1 MISQAFNAV
10 LPSFV
15 MIFVGYIYGR
25 IFKDKD
31 INIVNDIATWLMA
44 PLVTF
49 TFTNDY
55 VPSIDVLLKFGGG
68 FAILFVVSF
77 LISRL
82 HKKDRELFFTG
93 NVYVNSGY
101 LGYPV
106 LLALWGE
113 QALALGV
120 VYSFVNVLF
129 GSTFLP
135 AMIRGRF
142 EWKNVLKLPFVYAI
156 AAGWILGLMGISYK
170 ALPTGILTGFNW
182 LRDMAIPFLLLQ
194 VGLSI
199 SKISF
204 DKSDLTHYLILCAE
218 RLVLIP
224 LIMVAFSLI
233 LKPFEA
239 KVFILESAMPIGV
252 NSVVVINTFKKEDTP
267 KAGVTVALS
276 TLLSLFTLPIWAY
289 VLEKIFGV

>member
-1 MISQAFNAV
+1 
-10 LPSFV
+10 

-113 QALALGV
+113 EALALGV

-142 EWKNVLKLPFVYAI
+142 EWKNVVKLPFIYAI

-204 DKSDLTHYLILCAE
+204 EKSDLAHYLILCAE

-276 TLLSLFTLPIWAY
+276 TLLSLFTLPMWAY
-289 VLEKIFGV
+289 VLEKIFGM

>member
-113 QALALGV
+113 EALALGV

-142 EWKNVLKLPFVYAI
+142 EWKNVVKLPFIYAI

-182 LRDMAIPFLLLQ
+182 LKDMAIPFLLLQ

-204 DKSDLTHYLILCAE
+204 EKSDLAHYLILCAE

>member
-113 QALALGV
+113 EALALGV

-204 DKSDLTHYLILCAE
+204 EKSDLAHYLILCAE

-276 TLLSLFTLPIWAY
+276 TLLSLFTLPMWAY
-289 VLEKIFGV
+289 VLEKIFGM

>member
-1 MISQAFNAV
+1 LISQAFNAV

-113 QALALGV
+113 EALALGV

-142 EWKNVLKLPFVYAI
+142 EWKNVVKLPFIYAI

-204 DKSDLTHYLILCAE
+204 EKSDLAHYLILCAE

-276 TLLSLFTLPIWAY
+276 TLLSLFTLPMWAY
-289 VLEKIFGV
+289 VLEKIFGM

>member
-1 MISQAFNAV
+1 LISQAFNAV

-113 QALALGV
+113 EALALGV

-142 EWKNVLKLPFVYAI
+142 EWKNVVKLPFVYAI

-182 LRDMAIPFLLLQ
+182 LKDMAIPFLLLQ

-204 DKSDLTHYLILCAE
+204 EKSDLAHYLILCAE

>member
-170 ALPTGILTGFNW
+170 ALPTGILTGFSW

-224 LIMVAFSLI
+224 LIMVAFALI

>member
-1 MISQAFNAV
+1 LISQAFNAV

-113 QALALGV
+113 EALALGV

-142 EWKNVLKLPFVYAI
+142 EWKNVVKLPFIYAI

-204 DKSDLTHYLILCAE
+204 EKSDLAHYLILCAE

-276 TLLSLFTLPIWAY
+276 TLLSLFTLPMWAY

>member
-113 QALALGV
+113 EALALGV

-142 EWKNVLKLPFVYAI
+142 EWKNVVKLPFIYAI

-204 DKSDLTHYLILCAE
+204 EKSDLAHYLILCAE

-276 TLLSLFTLPIWAY
+276 TLL
-289 VLEKIFGV
+289 

>member
-113 QALALGV
+113 KALALGV

-204 DKSDLTHYLILCAE
+204 EKSDLAHYLILCAE

>member
-113 QALALGV
+113 EALALGV

-276 TLLSLFTLPIWAY
+276 TLL
-289 VLEKIFGV
+289 

>member
-113 QALALGV
+113 EALALGV

-142 EWKNVLKLPFVYAI
+142 EWKNVVKLPFIYAI

-204 DKSDLTHYLILCAE
+204 EKSDLAHYLILCAE

-239 KVFILESAMPIGV
+239 KVFVLESAMPIGV

-276 TLLSLFTLPIWAY
+276 TLLSLFTLPMWAY

>member
-224 LIMVAFSLI
+224 LIMVAFALI

-276 TLLSLFTLPIWAY
+276 TLLSLFTLPMWAY
-289 VLEKIFGV
+289 VLEKIFGM

>member
-113 QALALGV
+113 EALALGV

-142 EWKNVLKLPFVYAI
+142 EWKNVVKLPFIYAI

-204 DKSDLTHYLILCAE
+204 EKSDLAHYLILCAE

-276 TLLSLFTLPIWAY
+276 TLLSLFTLPMWAY

>member
-1 MISQAFNAV
+1 
-10 LPSFV
+10 

-182 LRDMAIPFLLLQ
+182 LKDMAIPFLLLQ

-204 DKSDLTHYLILCAE
+204 EKSDLAHYLILCAE

-276 TLLSLFTLPIWAY
+276 TLLSLFTLPMWAY
-289 VLEKIFGV
+289 VLEKIFGM

>member
-276 TLLSLFTLPIWAY
+276 TLLSLFTLPMWAY
-289 VLEKIFGV
+289 VLEKIFGM

>member
-142 EWKNVLKLPFVYAI
+142 EWKNVVKLPFIYAI

-182 LRDMAIPFLLLQ
+182 LKDMAIPFLLLQ

-204 DKSDLTHYLILCAE
+204 EKSDLAHYLILCAE

-276 TLLSLFTLPIWAY
+276 TLLSLFTLPMWAY

>member
-1 MISQAFNAV
+1 
-10 LPSFV
+10 

-113 QALALGV
+113 EALALGV

-142 EWKNVLKLPFVYAI
+142 EWKNVVKLPFIYAI

-204 DKSDLTHYLILCAE
+204 EKSDLAHYLILCAE

-276 TLLSLFTLPIWAY
+276 TLLSLFTLPMWAY